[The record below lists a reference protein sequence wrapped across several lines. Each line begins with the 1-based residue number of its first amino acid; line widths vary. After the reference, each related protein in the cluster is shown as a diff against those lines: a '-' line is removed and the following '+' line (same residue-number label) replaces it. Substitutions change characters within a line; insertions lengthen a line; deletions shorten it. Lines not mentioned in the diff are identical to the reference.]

1 MKISCEIDKINT
13 LKKGMK
19 IIVAISDENVKSVMK
34 DIYNFMDRA
43 LVIDMQIDPERELEK
58 AKTINHDQRAKIYA
72 ILRDI
77 DNYTGQG
84 VEGLKQQLKLEFVR
98 ATEHE
103 MFSLSDCSKKLAGDF
118 IEFLIRFC
126 FENGVDLTD
135 HPRDAFENIEDY
147 IRLCLEK
154 KICCIC
160 GRPYSGDPHHC
171 DCIGMGHDRKKVD
184 DSEKRK
190 LPLCYEEHH
199 PEIHTIGDI
208 AFMEKY
214 HVVGVK

>member
-1 MKISCEIDKINT
+1 MQFPCQIDTTRT

-19 IIVAISDENVKSVMK
+19 ITLEIDDEHKRDVLKNL
-34 DIYNFMDRA
+34 YNFENMP
-43 LVIDMQIDPERELEK
+43 LQVSFEIDAAKRQKELDQISP
-58 AKTINHDQRAKIYA
+58 DQRKKIYA
-72 ILRDI
+72 ILHDI
-77 DNYTGQG
+77 DEYTGQG
-84 VEGLKQQLKLEFVR
+84 VESLKQQMKLEFVR
-98 ATEHE
+98 GTGYE
-103 MFSLSDCSKKLAGDF
+103 MFSLSDCSKELASDF

-126 FENGVDLTD
+126 FENGVDLSD
-135 HPRDAFENIEDY
+135 HPREAFENIEDY

-160 GRPYSGDPHHC
+160 GKPYSRSPHHV
-171 DCIGMGHDRKKVD
+171 DTIGRGFDRRKVD

-199 PEIHTIGDI
+199 PEIHTIGDK